1 MDYRALVVLI
11 IKTAGL
17 VLVLYT
23 IALLPGRVGSY
34 VLSPERSNA
43 LFVGWVLVPFLVPV
57 VIGVFM
63 LVFPASSARAVVGP
77 SFATGTDLER
87 VVQPL
92 VFSGIGLFLALDGV
106 RALAY
111 YFALNA
117 YMEEAYAGSAF
128 SDPAARADVASN
140 IVSLVIGV
148 ALILGARG
156 LSAAVHR
163 VRYGLSRGV

>member
-1 MDYRALVVLI
+1 M
-11 IKTAGL
+11 
-17 VLVLYT
+17 
-23 IALLPGRVGSY
+23 
-34 VLSPERSNA
+34 
-43 LFVGWVLVPFLVPV
+43 
-57 VIGVFM
+57 VIGAFM
-63 LVFPASSARAVVGP
+63 LWFPASSARAVVGP

-117 YMEEAYAGSAF
+117 YMEEAYAGGALSEP
-128 SDPAARADVASN
+128 SARADVASN

-156 LSAAVHR
+156 LSAVVHR
-163 VRYGLSRGV
+163 VRYGSSRGV